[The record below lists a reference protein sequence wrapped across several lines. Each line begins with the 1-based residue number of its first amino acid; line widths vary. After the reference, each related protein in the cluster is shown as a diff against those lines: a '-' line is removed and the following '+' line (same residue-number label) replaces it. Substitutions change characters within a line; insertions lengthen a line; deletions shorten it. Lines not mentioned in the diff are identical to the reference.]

1 MSGKVGDVPMMW
13 TQTTHYDSPGLSA
26 LIGKRVSITWQKTS
40 LAQTAKVLDVDRQA
54 GFILLEDVY
63 TVPTWL
69 PLSEVGVI
77 REATE

>member
-1 MSGKVGDVPMMW
+1 MTITGEPMG

-26 LIGKRVSITWQKTS
+26 LIGKRVRVLWKKTL

-54 GFILLEDVY
+54 GFMLMEDVY

-69 PLSEVGVI
+69 PLSEVVEI